1 MNGILFDL
9 DGTLWNACETML
21 DSWNRTLAEKF
32 PELHRSL
39 TLPELQGVM
48 GKTKEEIARLFFP
61 GAPFERAVQAVETAC
76 ADEVPV
82 LRERGGVLYPGVPAL
97 LARLKGRYLVGIV
110 SNCQCGYIETFLAA
124 HQLEEYV
131 DGFLCEGMTHQSKGE
146 NIRTLADQLGAK
158 RTVYVGDTE
167 SDEVAAR
174 AAGALFCHAAYG
186 FGGATA
192 PDGVVAAPGE
202 LPALLKKWGI

>member
-9 DGTLWNACETML
+9 DGTLWDACETML
-21 DSWNRTLAEKF
+21 GSCNRTLSEKF
-32 PELHRSL
+32 PDLGRTL

-61 GAPFERAVQAVETAC
+61 AAPHDRAVQAVDAAC

-82 LRERGGVLYPGVPAL
+82 LRQRGGVLYPGVPEL
-97 LARLKGRYLVGIV
+97 LKKLKERYTVGIV
-110 SNCQCGYIETFLAA
+110 SNCQCGYIEAFLAA
-124 HQLEEYV
+124 HHLEELV

-146 NIRTLADQLGAK
+146 NIRTLARQLGAE
-158 RTVYVGDTE
+158 RTVYVGDTV
-167 SDEVAAR
+167 SDEAAAR
-174 AAGALFCHAAYG
+174 TAGTLFVHAAYG

-192 PDGVVAAPGE
+192 PDGTVAAPAA
-202 LPALLKKWGI
+202 LPALLEDWGI